1 MAAPF
6 VQGRLRDEPL
16 SIEIATECGHCGH
29 PIRLTVGSDL
39 SLQTDE
45 ADAAPL
51 VFEPEMDWSRFS
63 GANLIDAY

>member
-1 MAAPF
+1 M
-6 VQGRLRDEPL
+6 RDEPL
-16 SIEIATECGHCGH
+16 SIEIATECGH

-51 VFEPEMDWSRFS
+51 VCEPGMDWSRFS